1 MTVFPRKTRLVALFC
16 IALLTFGAFS
26 ALQYN
31 FSAEAQSAGQIT
43 DATFKTLQFR
53 SIGPAIMGGRID
65 DFAVVESN
73 PHIVFTATASG
84 GLWRTTNNGTTWD
97 PLFDNEA
104 VSSIG
109 DVDIVQSNPD
119 VIWVGTGEPNNR
131 QSSSW
136 GNGVYKSTDGGK
148 TWTNVGL
155 KDTHHIGRIIID
167 QKNPDTV
174 YVAALGHLWGANK
187 ERGLFKTIDG
197 GKTWTNTKFI
207 NEDTGFSDL
216 AMDPTDSNTLYA
228 AAYQR
233 RRTAFGFQGGGPGS
247 GLYKTTDGG
256 TTWTKLTNGLPAGD
270 AGRIGLDI
278 YRKDPKVVY
287 AIYEHST
294 ESGVYR
300 SDDKGETWKKQSA
313 TNPRP
318 AYYSQIRVD
327 PSNDQRVYVLGAS
340 WYVSDNGGKSFQN
353 SPFGR
358 IHGDYHALWIN
369 PANSNHLLTGTDGG
383 IHYSY
388 DKGRTWDYVNT
399 IALGQFYEV
408 GFDFR
413 KPYWVYG
420 GLQDNG
426 SWGAPAYTTNVTGVS
441 NDEWIRVGGGDGF
454 YCVVDPK
461 DPNTIYTE
469 SQNGNVNRLN
479 LANGEAKFIKPQPE
493 AGSTERYRFD
503 WNSPILISPHNN
515 RRIYLGGNRLFI
527 SNDRGDNWT
536 TITPDLTKAINRDK
550 LPILGVEV
558 KPNLLSGHDG
568 QENYSHI
575 VTIAE
580 SPVKEGVLWVGT
592 DDGNVQVSRD
602 GGKSWKNVIEK
613 INSAGGGVPANT
625 YVTRVIASHAA
636 AGRAYVTFDG
646 HRNDDFKP
654 YVFVTEN
661 FGESWQAI
669 TNGLPHPA
677 NVIREHHRNH
687 NLLLAGTEFGL
698 WVSFN
703 RGAAWR
709 QLKNNLPTVPVDDIQ
724 IHPRDN
730 DLILAT
736 HGRSIWILDD
746 MTPLE
751 QMTETIAMAEA
762 HLFDT
767 RPAMMWRIYN
777 HKGSTGHKTFIA
789 SNPPAGAVISYH
801 LREKA
806 KDKVRLTVHDR
817 SGALVRD
824 FVATNEVGIQRVSWD
839 CRQQS
844 PLPGQTSGNSGF
856 AGAFPR
862 GPRVLPGVYT
872 VKLVVD
878 GKEVISKPLVVEEDP
893 RIQISPAD
901 AKARVDFL
909 LAINKLQRSGTET
922 QNRVSALRS
931 QLTSLRDN
939 LNKQE
944 AKPEALLAAVT
955 KTLDEVID
963 VQNRLAPQINRV
975 GMASEAA
982 GPADAAT
989 LAAQDAAMRKI
1000 ARLFDELDFYTEP
1013 VSAKH
1018 RDQLPKL
1025 TVTLNSLIEQV
1036 NKLVNETVPALNRQ
1050 IEAAGLSPLKAGE
1063 TVAPVK

>member
-1 MTVFPRKTRLVALFC
+1 MTVFSPKARLFAISCFALF
-16 IALLTFGAFS
+16 ALASLSFLQNQFS
-26 ALQYN
+26 AK
-31 FSAEAQSAGQIT
+31 AQSTGQLSE
-43 DATFKTLQFR
+43 ATFKTLQFR

-73 PHIVFTATASG
+73 PHTVFAATASG
-84 GLWRTTNNGTTWD
+84 GLWRTVNNGVTWE

-109 DVDIVQSNPD
+109 DVEIVQSNPE

-148 TWTNVGL
+148 TWANVGL
-155 KDTHHIGRIIID
+155 KDTHHIGRIVID

-187 ERGLFKTIDG
+187 ERGLYKTTDG

-207 NEDTGFSDL
+207 NEDTGFADV
-216 AMDPTDSNTLYA
+216 AMDPSDSNTLYA

-233 RRTAFGFQGGGPGS
+233 RRTPFGFQGGGPGS

-256 TTWTKLTNGLPAGD
+256 TTWIKLANGLPTGD

-300 SDDKGETWKKQSA
+300 SDDKGETWKKQSI

-327 PSNDQRVYVLGAS
+327 PSNADRVYVLGAS
-340 WYVSDNGGKSFQN
+340 WYVSDNGGKNFQV

-369 PANSNHLLTGTDGG
+369 PTNSNHLLTGSDGG
-383 IHYSY
+383 IHFSY
-388 DKGRTWDYVNT
+388 DKGKTWDFINT
-399 IALGQFYEV
+399 IPLGQFYEV

-426 SWGAPAYTTNVTGVS
+426 SWGAPVFTTNATGVS

-461 DPNTIYTE
+461 DPNTVYTE
-469 SQNGNVNRLN
+469 SQNAGINRLN
-479 LANGEAKFIKPQPE
+479 LLSGEAKFIRPQPE
-493 AGSTERYRFD
+493 EGSRERYRFE
-503 WNSPILISPHNN
+503 WNAPILISPHNN

-536 TITPDLTKAINRDK
+536 TVTPDLTKAINRNR
-550 LPILGVEV
+550 LPIMGVEV
-558 KPNLLSGHDG
+558 KSNVLSGHDG

-575 VTIAE
+575 TTIAE
-580 SPVKEGVLWVGT
+580 SPNKEGVLWVGT
-592 DDGNVQVSRD
+592 DDGNVQLSRD
-602 GGKSWKNVIEK
+602 GGKSWKNVTEK
-613 INSAGGGVPANT
+613 IPGVPANT

-646 HRNDDFKP
+646 HRSDDFKS
-654 YVFVTEN
+654 YVFVTED
-661 FGESWQAI
+661 FGETWKLI

-687 NLLLAGTEFGL
+687 NLLVAGTEFGL

-736 HGRSIWILDD
+736 HGRSIWVLDD

-751 QMTETIAMAEA
+751 QMTETVAAAEA
-762 HLFDT
+762 HLFNT
-767 RPAMMWRIYN
+767 RPATTWRIYN
-777 HKGSTGHKTFIA
+777 HKASTGHKTFIA
-789 SNPPAGAVISYH
+789 NNPPTGAVISYY

-806 KDKVRLTVHDR
+806 KDKVRITVHDR

-824 FVATNEVGIQRVSWD
+824 FTATNEPGIQRVTWD
-839 CRQQS
+839 CRHQS

-862 GPRVLPGVYT
+862 GPRVLPGEYT
-872 VKLVVD
+872 LKLIVD
-878 GKEVISKPLVVEEDP
+878 GKEVMSKPLIVEEDP
-893 RIQISPAD
+893 RIQLLPAD

-909 LAINKLQRSGTET
+909 LAVNKLQRSGTES
-922 QNRVSALRS
+922 QNRLSALRS
-931 QLTSLRDN
+931 QLASLRDN
-939 LNKQE
+939 LNKQQN
-944 AKPEALLAAVT
+944 KPESLIALVG
-955 KTLDEVID
+955 KVLDEVID
-963 VQNRLAPQINRV
+963 VQNRLNPQIVRA

-982 GPADAAT
+982 GPADEAT
-989 LAAQDAAMRKI
+989 LALQDAAMRKI
-1000 ARLFDELDFYTEP
+1000 SRLFDELDLYTEP

-1018 RDQLPKL
+1018 RSQLPKL
-1025 TVTLNSLIEQV
+1025 TATLNALIEQV
-1036 NKLVNETVPALNRQ
+1036 NRLVTETVPNLNRQ
-1050 IEAAGLSPLKAGE
+1050 VEAAGLSPLKAGE
-1063 TVAPVK
+1063 TIAPVQQNRL

>member
-1 MTVFPRKTRLVALFC
+1 MTKVFSPKTRLALFLC
-16 IALLTFGAFS
+16 AAFISSGAFALLQLIS
-26 ALQYN
+26 AQ
-31 FSAEAQSAGQIT
+31 AQNSGQINET
-43 DATFKTLQFR
+43 VFKSLQFR

-73 PHIVFTATASG
+73 PSIVLAATASG
-84 GLWRTTNNGTTWD
+84 GLWRTVNNGTTWE

-109 DVDIVQSNPD
+109 DVEIVQSNPD

-136 GNGVYKSTDGGK
+136 GDGVYKSTDGGK

-155 KDTHHIGRIIID
+155 KDAHHIGRIVID

-187 ERGLFKTIDG
+187 ERGLYKTNDG
-197 GKTWTNTKFI
+197 GKTWTLSKFI
-207 NEDTGFSDL
+207 NEDTGFTDL
-216 AMDPTDSNTLYA
+216 AIDPEDSNTLYA

-233 RRTAFGFQGGGPGS
+233 RRTPFGFQGGGPGS

-256 TTWTKLTNGLPAGD
+256 ASWTRLSEGLPSGD
-270 AGRIGLDI
+270 AGRIGIDI

-287 AIYEHST
+287 VTYEHAT

-300 SDDKGETWKKQSA
+300 SDDKGATWKKMSA

-318 AYYSQIRVD
+318 MYYSQIRID
-327 PSNDQRVYVLGAS
+327 PSNDQRIYVLGAS
-340 WYVSDNGGKSFQN
+340 WYVSDNSGKNFQ
-353 SPFGR
+353 PYLIMR
-358 IHGDYHALWIN
+358 IHGDFHALWIN
-369 PANSNHLLTGTDGG
+369 PANSNHLLAGSDGG
-383 IHYSY
+383 IHFSY
-388 DKGRTWDYVNT
+388 DKGKTWDYVNT

-426 SWGAPAYTTNVTGVS
+426 SWGAPVFTTNITGLS

-454 YCVVDPK
+454 YNVVDPK
-461 DPNTIYTE
+461 DPNTVYTE
-469 SQNGNVNRLN
+469 SQNGNIARLN
-479 LANGEAKFIKPQPE
+479 LTTGESKFIRPQPE
-493 AGSTERYRFD
+493 EGSRETYRFD

-536 TITPDLTKAINRDK
+536 TITADLTKNINRDK
-550 LPILGVEV
+550 LPIMGVEV
-558 KPNLLSGHDG
+558 KPNVLSGHDG
-568 QENYSHI
+568 QDNYGQI
-575 VTIAE
+575 TTVAE

-602 GGKSWKNVIEK
+602 AGKSWKNVVDRIR
-613 INSAGGGVPANT
+613 GVPANT

-636 AGRAYVTFDG
+636 AGRAYIAFDG
-646 HRNDDFKP
+646 HRNDDFKA
-654 YVFVTEN
+654 YVFVTED

-669 TNGLPHPA
+669 TNGLPYPA

-698 WVSFN
+698 FVSHN
-703 RGAAWR
+703 RGNQWMN
-709 QLKNNLPTVPVDDIQ
+709 LKNNLPTVPVDDIQ

-736 HGRSIWILDD
+736 HGRSIWVLDD
-746 MTPLE
+746 MTALE
-751 QMTETIAMAEA
+751 QMSETIAAAEG
-762 HLFDT
+762 HLFDL
-767 RPAMMWRIYN
+767 RPATMWRQYN
-777 HKGSTGHKTFIA
+777 HKGSTGNKIFIA
-789 SNPPAGAVISYH
+789 NNPPVGATIQYY

-806 KDKVRLTVHDR
+806 KDKVRLTIHDKSGAQIR
-817 SGALVRD
+817 EINGVNETGIQRIFWDCRYQSPFAGQGSAQGTGTGFSGAL
-824 FVATNEVGIQRVSWD
+824 
-839 CRQQS
+839 
-844 PLPGQTSGNSGF
+844 
-856 AGAFPR
+856 PR
-862 GPRVLPGVYT
+862 GPRVLPGEYL

-878 GKEVISKPLVVEEDP
+878 GREVMTKSVMVEEDP

-901 AKARVDFL
+901 AKARLDFF
-909 LAINKLQRSGTET
+909 LAVNKLQKSGTEAS
-922 QNRVSALRS
+922 NRLIALRQ
-931 QLTSLRDN
+931 QLTSLQDN
-939 LNKQE
+939 LKKLPNK
-944 AKPEALLAAVT
+944 PDALINAAGQL
-955 KTLDEVID
+955 LDEIND
-963 VQNRLAPQINRV
+963 TQNRLSPQSTRNPLT
-975 GMASEAA
+975 SESA

-989 LAAQDAAMRKI
+989 QAMQTAVMTQI
-1000 ARLFDELDFYTEP
+1000 SRLFNLLDGYTEP
-1013 VSAKH
+1013 LTVKH
-1018 RDQLPKL
+1018 RDQLKL
-1025 TVTLNSLIEQV
+1025 RTSELNAAIGEV
-1036 NKLVNETVPALNRQ
+1036 NKLMTEKVPNLNRQ
-1050 IEAAGLSPLKAGE
+1050 VEAAGLAPVKAGE
-1063 TVAPVK
+1063 TIAPVQ

>member
-1 MTVFPRKTRLVALFC
+1 MTVFPRKTRPAVLFCAALVASF
-16 IALLTFGAFS
+16 FF
-26 ALQYN
+26 QPN
-31 FSAEAQSAGQIT
+31 FSAQTQSAGQLSE
-43 DATFKTLQFR
+43 ATFKTLQFR

-73 PHIVFTATASG
+73 PHTVFAATASG
-84 GLWRTTNNGTTWD
+84 GLWRTINNGVTWE
-97 PLFDNEA
+97 PLFDNET

-109 DVDIVQSNPD
+109 DVEIVQSNPD

-148 TWTNVGL
+148 TWANVGL
-155 KDTHHIGRIIID
+155 KDTHHIGRIVID
-167 QKNPDTV
+167 RKNPETV

-187 ERGLFKTIDG
+187 ERGLYKTTDG
-197 GKTWTNTKFI
+197 GKTWTNAKFI
-207 NEDTGFSDL
+207 NEDTGFTDV

-233 RRTAFGFQGGGPGS
+233 RRTPFGFQGGGPGS

-256 TTWTKLTNGLPAGD
+256 TTWTKLTNGLPTGD
-270 AGRIGLDI
+270 AGRIGLDV

-287 AIYEHST
+287 AIYEHAT

-300 SDDKGETWKKQSA
+300 SDDKGETWKKQSV

-327 PSNDQRVYVLGAS
+327 PSNAERVYVLGAS
-340 WYVSDNGGKSFQN
+340 WYVSDNGGKNFQV

-369 PANSNHLLTGTDGG
+369 PANSNHLLTGSDGG
-383 IHYSY
+383 IHFSY
-388 DKGRTWDYVNT
+388 DKGKTWDFINT
-399 IALGQFYEV
+399 IPLGQFYEV

-426 SWGAPAYTTNVTGVS
+426 SWGAPVFTTNATGLS

-454 YCVVDPK
+454 YNVVDPK

-469 SQNGNVNRLN
+469 SQNAGIVRLN
-479 LANGEAKFIKPQPE
+479 MLSGESKFIRPQPE
-493 AGSTERYRFD
+493 EGSRERYRFE

-536 TITPDLTKAINRDK
+536 TVTADLTKAINRDR
-550 LPILGVEV
+550 LQIMGVEV
-558 KPNLLSGHDG
+558 KSNVLSGHDG

-575 VTIAE
+575 TTIAE
-580 SPVKEGVLWVGT
+580 SPNKEGVLWVGT
-592 DDGNVQVSRD
+592 DDGNVQLSRD
-602 GGKSWKNVIEK
+602 GGKSWKNITEK
-613 INSAGGGVPANT
+613 IPGVPVNT
-625 YVTRVIASHAA
+625 YVTRIIASHAA

-654 YVFVTEN
+654 YVFTTED
-661 FGESWQAI
+661 FGETWKLI
-669 TNGLPHPA
+669 TDGLPYPA

-687 NLLLAGTEFGL
+687 NLLVAGTEFGL

-703 RGAAWR
+703 RGVSWMR
-709 QLKNNLPTVPVDDIQ
+709 LKNNLPTVPVDDIQ

-736 HGRSIWILDD
+736 HGRSIWVLDD

-751 QMTETIAMAEA
+751 QMTETIAAAEA
-762 HLFDT
+762 HLFNT
-767 RPAMMWRIYN
+767 RPATTWRIYN
-777 HKGSTGHKTFIA
+777 HKASTGHKTFIA
-789 SNPPAGAVISYH
+789 NNPPTGAVISYY

-806 KDKVRLTVHDR
+806 KDKVRITVHDR

-824 FVATNEVGIQRVSWD
+824 FTATNEPGIQRVIWD
-839 CRQQS
+839 CRHQS

-862 GPRVLPGVYT
+862 GPRVLPGEYT
-872 VKLVVD
+872 LKLTLD
-878 GKEVISKPLVVEEDP
+878 GKEVMAKPLIVEEDP
-893 RIQISPAD
+893 RIQLPPAD

-909 LAINKLQRSGTET
+909 LAVNKLQRSGTEG
-922 QNRVSALRS
+922 QNRLSALRS
-931 QLTSLRDN
+931 QLASLRDN

-944 AKPEALLAAVT
+944 TKPEALITLAGKV
-955 KTLDEVID
+955 LDEVID
-963 VQNRLAPQINRV
+963 VQNRLSPQINRA

-982 GPADAAT
+982 GPADEAT
-989 LAAQDAAMRKI
+989 LALQDAAMRKI
-1000 ARLFDELDFYTEP
+1000 SRLFDELDLYTEP
-1013 VSAKH
+1013 VSAKQ
-1018 RDQLPKL
+1018 RSQLPKL
-1025 TVTLNSLIEQV
+1025 TATLNSLIEQV
-1036 NKLVNETVPALNRQ
+1036 NRLVTETVPNLNRQ

-1063 TVAPVK
+1063 TIAPVQK